1 VLIPT
6 FGRIYELASALPEQ
20 LCLLHLLPCSGNQ
33 SDRENVVA
41 AAPERPRW
49 LSLYRSSGNSS
60 LQTYRFAE
68 SKVIRIAT
76 KEHGS
81 YALLSYRRT
90 DVVDEESASLGGAA
104 VPQTRDTA
112 GVPEPE
118 VWSGRCDLVTKGAKI
133 PKPGRFTTSEYVY
146 FSNLRG
152 TGSISITLFAFKP

>member
-1 VLIPT
+1 MLIPT

-41 AAPERPRW
+41 AAPERSRW

-90 DVVDEESASLGGAA
+90 DVVDEESASLRGG
-104 VPQTRDTA
+104 PQPRDTA
-112 GVPEPE
+112 GVPE

-133 PKPGRFTTSEYVY
+133 PKAREVY
-146 FSNLRG
+146 YQ
-152 TGSISITLFAFKP
+152 